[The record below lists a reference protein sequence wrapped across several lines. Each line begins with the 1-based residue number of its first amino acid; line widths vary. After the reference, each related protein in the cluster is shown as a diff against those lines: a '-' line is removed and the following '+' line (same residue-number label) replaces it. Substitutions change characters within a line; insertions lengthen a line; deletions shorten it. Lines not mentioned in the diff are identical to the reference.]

1 MGTNKC
7 VIANMDTDSQD
18 MSKLFAFTLNMNSQ
32 IKIHLNPSVC
42 RTLYIRTV
50 DTLPWT
56 TSMGV
61 HWFGGGKIELLPSNK
76 DKTVDYPLDKLYD
89 EGTKKSLTELRMLQ
103 YRYNHPTKVSN
114 IVGYLMNTQDDP

>member
-1 MGTNKC
+1 
-7 VIANMDTDSQD
+7 
-18 MSKLFAFTLNMNSQ
+18 
-32 IKIHLNPSVC
+32 
-42 RTLYIRTV
+42 
-50 DTLPWT
+50 
-56 TSMGV
+56 MGV